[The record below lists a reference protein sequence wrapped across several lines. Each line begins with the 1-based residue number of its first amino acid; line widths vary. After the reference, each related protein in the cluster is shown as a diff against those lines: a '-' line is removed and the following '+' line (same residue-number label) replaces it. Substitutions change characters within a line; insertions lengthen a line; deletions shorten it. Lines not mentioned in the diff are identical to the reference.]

1 MKKSIKKAAV
11 LSITA
16 LMLAFPAMFAGCK
29 NTKNPMDSSTP
40 SYSSEMS
47 STSSDSSSAS
57 SSGASSDTSA
67 SLIESNGA
75 TEEIVATAILRQGS
89 TGNEVKEV
97 QRRLKAWGYYNGSVD
112 GVFGAGT
119 RSAVIA
125 FQKKNGLTADGVV
138 GKSTYKAL
146 GMNSSYQALAGS
158 SSSGSS
164 SSSSQG
170 VNGFSSSEVYLLAK
184 TIYAEG
190 RGEPYTGQV
199 AIGAV
204 VLNRVRSSQFP
215 NSISGVVY
223 QKHAFTAVT
232 DGQINLTPNDT
243 AMKAAKDAVN
253 GWDPTG
259 GALYYYNPAVATSSW
274 IFDRQTV
281 TVIGKHVFAI

>member
-1 MKKSIKKAAV
+1 MKKSMKKGLMAAAVTCALALTAATAVSVTSQMRSNAEDAAYAAEYTAEAAV
-11 LSITA
+11 L
-16 LMLAFPAMFAGCK
+16 K
-29 NTKNPMDSSTP
+29 
-40 SYSSEMS
+40 
-47 STSSDSSSAS
+47 
-57 SSGASSDTSA
+57 SGSK
-67 SLIESNGA
+67 
-75 TEEIVATAILRQGS
+75 
-89 TGNEVKEV
+89 GNEVKEV
-97 QRRLKAWGYYNGSVD
+97 QRRLKLWGYYKGSVD

-146 GMNSSYQALAGS
+146 GMNSSYQALVNQAGAQNGANGYTS
-158 SSSGSS
+158 SD
-164 SSSSQG
+164 
-170 VNGFSSSEVYLLAK
+170 VYLLAR

-190 RGEPYTGQV
+190 RGEPYVGQV

-204 VLNRVRSSQFP
+204 VLNRVRNAAFP
-215 NSISGVVY
+215 NTVSGVVY
-223 QKHAFTAVT
+223 QKHAFTAVS

-243 AMKAAKDAVN
+243 AMKAARDAIG

>member
-1 MKKSIKKAAV
+1 MRKSIKKAAV
-11 LSITA
+11 IAA
-16 LMLAFPAMFAGCK
+16 LACTLAIPAVFAG
-29 NTKNPMDSSTP
+29 
-40 SYSSEMS
+40 
-47 STSSDSSSAS
+47 
-57 SSGASSDTSA
+57 GASFKGEEKDA
-67 SLIESNGA
+67 SVNIEQA
-75 TEEIVATAILRQGS
+75 LEAAVLRQGS
-89 TGNEVKEV
+89 RGGEVKEV
-97 QRRLKAWGYYNGSVD
+97 QRRLKLWGYYKGSVD

-146 GMNSSYQALAGS
+146 GMTDSYNALAGS
-158 SSSGSS
+158 STTQTGGTNGYSS
-164 SSSSQG
+164 SD
-170 VNGFSSSEVYLLAK
+170 VYLLAR

-204 VLNRVRSSQFP
+204 VLNRVRSNQFP
-215 NSISGVVY
+215 NTISGVVY
-223 QKHAFTAVT
+223 QKHAFTAVS
-232 DGQINLTPNDT
+232 DGQINLTPNET
-243 AMKAAKDAVN
+243 AMRAAKDALN

-259 GALYYYNPAVATSSW
+259 GALYYYNPAVATSAW

>member
-1 MKKSIKKAAV
+1 MKKSIKKGLALAAV
-11 LSITA
+11 CLTLSI
-16 LMLAFPAMFAGCK
+16 PV
-29 NTKNPMDSSTP
+29 
-40 SYSSEMS
+40 
-47 STSSDSSSAS
+47 
-57 SSGASSDTSA
+57 
-67 SLIESNGA
+67 GA
-75 TEEIVATAILRQGS
+75 TWKEFHKADQQEIATELTVAAAVLRQGS
-89 TGNEVKEV
+89 KGGEVKEV
-97 QRRLKAWGYYNGSVD
+97 QRRLKLWGYYKGSVD
-112 GVFGAGT
+112 GVFGSGT

-146 GMNSSYQALAGS
+146 GMNSSYQILANQ
-158 SSSGSS
+158 SSGSNNPTGS
-164 SSSSQG
+164 
-170 VNGFSSSEVYLLAK
+170 VNGFSSSDVYLLAR

-204 VLNRVRSSQFP
+204 VLNRVRNAAFP
-215 NSISGVVY
+215 NTISGVVY
-223 QKHAFTAVT
+223 QKHAFTAVS

-243 AMKAAKDAVN
+243 AMRAARDAIN

>member
-1 MKKSIKKAAV
+1 MKKSIKKALFMTTLCATLTASAYAIKYGTQNTA
-11 LSITA
+11 LSKTLTTQAETITA
-16 LMLAFPAMFAGCK
+16 EETLA
-29 NTKNPMDSSTP
+29 
-40 SYSSEMS
+40 
-47 STSSDSSSAS
+47 
-57 SSGASSDTSA
+57 
-67 SLIESNGA
+67 
-75 TEEIVATAILRQGS
+75 VAVLRQGAK
-89 TGNEVKEV
+89 GGEVKEV
-97 QRRLKAWGYYNGSVD
+97 QRRLKLWGYYKGSVD

-119 RSAVIA
+119 KSAVVA

-138 GKSTYKAL
+138 GKATYKAL
-146 GMNSSYQALAGS
+146 GMTGSYNALVGQNSGNTGNSGNAGS
-158 SSSGSS
+158 NTNSTNGYSSSD
-164 SSSSQG
+164 
-170 VNGFSSSEVYLLAK
+170 VYLLAR

-204 VLNRVRSSQFP
+204 VLNRVRSAQFP
-215 NSISGVVY
+215 NTISGVVY

-232 DGQINLTPNDT
+232 DGQINLTPNET
-243 AMKAAKDAVN
+243 AIKAAKDAMN